1 MNHNAHSIM
10 NSFKASI
17 KKIFHIL
24 VFNFYKLKYSSQ
36 KGNLIL
42 VYSMGKVGSTS
53 IYTELKK
60 KLPFADIFHVHF
72 LSEYWLRKKLPALD
86 KYFHSNIDLGNEI
99 INQINKNPYKR
110 IKIITLVREPI
121 IRDISD
127 LFENWRSVYE
137 NIDQIDIQ
145 TLHKR
150 IDESTH
156 EYTLTWFDTEFKNY
170 TGFNIYEMPFNKEKG
185 YEIYRLENADILC
198 LKLEALREV
207 GSKAIKEFLGVSVE
221 ISNRNL
227 SADKQG
233 KNLYM
238 EIKRNYKASE
248 SKLSVVYNSL
258 YMKHFYTEQEIKEL
272 INKWS

>member
-1 MNHNAHSIM
+1 
-10 NSFKASI
+10 
-17 KKIFHIL
+17 
-24 VFNFYKLKYSSQ
+24 
-36 KGNLIL
+36 
-42 VYSMGKVGSTS
+42 MGKVGSTS